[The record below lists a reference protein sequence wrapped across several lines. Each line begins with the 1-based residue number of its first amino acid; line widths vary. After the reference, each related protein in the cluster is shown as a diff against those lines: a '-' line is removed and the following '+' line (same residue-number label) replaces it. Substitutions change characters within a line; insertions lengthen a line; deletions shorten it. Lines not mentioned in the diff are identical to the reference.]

1 MNNVISDAMRRTI
14 ALALTHPLQE
24 KRVKLESPRGSGLW
38 RASSMSGSRSH
49 KDWGIVAV
57 VGATGFGGGAF
68 SRECVATEFS
78 EEGPVLNLVV
88 VPLSPVSLPDAG

>member
-1 MNNVISDAMRRTI
+1 MNSVISDAMRSII

-24 KRVKLESPRGSGLW
+24 KRVKLESRGSGLW
-38 RASSMSGSRSH
+38 RASSMSGSLSH

-57 VGATGFGGGAF
+57 VGATGCGGGAF